1 MAYATTNPP
10 AVLIPRLG
18 GGVALWHY
26 NSADAA
32 TVVRATGY
40 ISNGAALGMK
50 VGDIVLHSDLAAAA
64 VAHIYV
70 VKSVTAGGSA
80 DLSDG
85 TAIVVTDT
93 D

>member
-10 AVLIPRLG
+10 ALMVPRLG
-18 GGVALWHY
+18 GGVAFWHY

-32 TVVRATGY
+32 TVVRVTGY
-40 ISNGAALGMK
+40 ISDGAALGMK
-50 VGDIVLHSDLAAAA
+50 VGDLVFQTDLAAGA
-64 VAHIYV
+64 VGHVYM

-85 TAIVVTDT
+85 TAIVATDT